1 MNSPKKNLILIDTS
15 YTVFH
20 RFYATLKWI
29 SLAHSVVYKE
39 HINNSEYNW
48 LENKLFINNYESL
61 YLEGIKKLIGKKIY
75 KNAIIIFCMDTPKE
89 KIWRTIEIKKDYK
102 SNRLIK
108 KINFIPTFKYT
119 FNSIIPNILKNDNT
133 YKLRI
138 KKLEADDIIGI
149 ICKYLENKDIN
160 IYILSGDKDFL
171 QLGKSNI
178 YFVNFK
184 NKKHLELSS
193 KEALL
198 ALHKKILLGD
208 KSDNITSIFPPKFS
222 TEIKNKLVNSIEL
235 FNEFIKF
242 NPEIELKYK
251 ENSNLIN
258 FNNIPERFKK
268 EIINQFDKLN
278 IIF

>member
-1 MNSPKKNLILIDTS
+1 LNSPKKNLILIDTS

-75 KNAIIIFCMDTPKE
+75 KNAIIIFCMDTQKE